1 MGDVAPGLLLLSVLG
16 FNASEKAVLLGAVLP
31 LGLEGELGKSRVLG
45 RLRRVLQGLVTEGV
59 GCFVGFGIRAA
70 HLLEQF
76 LLEAIHYTRG
86 RLSWWLLLLSR
97 GLLLLVWMSSPRL
110 GNAMARLLKPR
121 LEACLSAAN
130 YGA

>member
-1 MGDVAPGLLLLSVLG
+1 MGDVAPSLLLLSVLG

-31 LGLEGELGKSRVLG
+31 LGLEGELGKSCVLG

-70 HLLEQF
+70 HLLEQL
-76 LLEAIHYTRG
+76 LLEAIHNTRG
-86 RLSWWLLLLSR
+86 RLSWWLLSR
-97 GLLLLVWMSSPRL
+97 GLLLLMWMSGPRL